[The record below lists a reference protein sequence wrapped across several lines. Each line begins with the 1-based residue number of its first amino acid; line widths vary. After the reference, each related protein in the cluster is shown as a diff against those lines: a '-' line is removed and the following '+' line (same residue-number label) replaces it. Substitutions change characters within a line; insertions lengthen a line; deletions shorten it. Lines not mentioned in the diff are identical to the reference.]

1 MNAIKSCPLVAAT
14 LLFSTL
20 GHAQSGNLSIDPT
33 LAAQIA
39 AIPAIDNHAHPL
51 LSPPAYATD
60 RNFDALPVD
69 TMDPYTDPAG
79 MRPNLPALHE
89 AWQALFHFNE
99 LPPLNP
105 DGLKQ
110 LEAAREATRQQQGE
124 AYATYVLDRA
134 NIGTELANRVAMGI
148 GVHPPRFRWV
158 PYADALIFP
167 LDNNDLAAA
176 TPDRKQFFPL
186 EDKLRAQYLQQAN
199 LKSLPPT
206 LDLYLSKLV
215 TPILEQQKSQ
225 GAVAEKFEIAYLRS
239 FGFDDVTQ
247 TEASRIYATLLHTPH
262 PNETQYKRLQDFLFR
277 YIATECGRLN
287 MPVHIHTTS
296 GGGGYFSIAGDNPLL
311 LEPLF
316 NDPRLRK
323 TNFVLLHGG
332 WPFIH
337 EIGSLLQKPNVFL
350 DLSQQSLMISPRTMS
365 QWLREWLELF
375 PEKILYATDAYPY
388 STSMGWEEAAWI
400 ANQNIRTGL
409 GMALTGMM
417 HDKQITEP
425 EAEKL
430 AHMVLHTNAESLYKL
445 QPPASPKNKSL
456 KSGVFLGPQK
466 PSVQTPQ
473 ITINPPQLHHV
484 LPSKKHP
491 ELQNT
496 LQKHPSTTPEKN
508 LLILQELLRIEKRP
522 IHTPHPLGH
531 LI

>member
-1 MNAIKSCPLVAAT
+1 MNSIRRYSVISF
-14 LLFSTL
+14 LLLAPTVPTR
-20 GHAQSGNLSIDPT
+20 AQSIDPT

-39 AIPAIDNHAHPL
+39 TIPAIDNHAHPL

-89 AWQALFHFNE
+89 AWLAIFHFNGQ
-99 LPPLNP
+99 PPLDA

-110 LEAAREATRQQQGE
+110 LDAAREATRQQQGE
-124 AYATYVLDRA
+124 KYATYILDRA
-134 NIGTELANRVAMGI
+134 NIATELANRVKLGI
-148 GVHPPRFRWV
+148 GIQPPRFRWV
-158 PYADALIFP
+158 PYVDALLFP
-167 LDNNDLAAA
+167 LDNSALAN

-186 EDKLRAQYLQQAN
+186 EDKLRAEYLAQAN
-199 LKSLPPT
+199 LKNLPPT

-239 FGFDDVTQ
+239 FGFDDVPRP
-247 TEASRIYATLLHTPH
+247 EAARIYATLLHTPH
-262 PNETQYKRLQDFLFR
+262 PNETPYKRLQDFLFR
-277 YIATECGRLN
+277 YIAAECGRLN
-287 MPVHIHTTS
+287 LPVHIHTTS
-296 GGGGYFSIAGDNPLL
+296 GGGGYFDIAGDNPLL

-316 NDPRLRK
+316 NDPSLRK

-337 EIGSLLQKPNVFL
+337 EIGSLLQKPNVYL

-365 QWLREWLELF
+365 AWLREWLELY

-400 ANQNIRTGL
+400 ANQNIRTSL

-417 HDKQITEP
+417 NDHQITEP
-425 EAEKL
+425 QAEKL
-430 AHMVLHTNAESLYKL
+430 ARQVLRENAESLYK
-445 QPPASPKNKSL
+445 
-456 KSGVFLGPQK
+456 F
-466 PSVQTPQ
+466 
-473 ITINPPQLHHV
+473 
-484 LPSKKHP
+484 
-491 ELQNT
+491 
-496 LQKHPSTTPEKN
+496 
-508 LLILQELLRIEKRP
+508 
-522 IHTPHPLGH
+522 
-531 LI
+531 